1 MYVLSCMVTDRQDR
15 GQKEKRVHVTSG
27 LVCRNID
34 PYVVLVTIE
43 LDKR

>member
-1 MYVLSCMVTDRQDR
+1 MVTDRQDR
-15 GQKEKRVHVTSG
+15 GQKEKRVHLISG
-27 LVCRNID
+27 LVYSNIE